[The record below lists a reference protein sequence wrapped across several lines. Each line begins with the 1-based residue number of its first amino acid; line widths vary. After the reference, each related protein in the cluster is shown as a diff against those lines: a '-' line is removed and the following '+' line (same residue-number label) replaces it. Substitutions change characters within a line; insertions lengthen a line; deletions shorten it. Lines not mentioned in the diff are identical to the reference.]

1 MNEKI
6 VFTLSR
12 KKNYLSHNNIVQ
24 QAPSGIE
31 ISGGGGSKA
40 NVPSVEGMDIS
51 GTTPCKFPF
60 IVNTIYSVDVRRV
73 LSYRQLL
80 IVFVV

>member
-1 MNEKI
+1 M
-6 VFTLSR
+6 
-12 KKNYLSHNNIVQ
+12 
-24 QAPSGIE
+24 E

-40 NVPSVEGMDIS
+40 NVPCVAGMDIS
-51 GTTPCKFPF
+51 GTTPCMFPF
-60 IVNTIYSVDVRRV
+60 TVNTIYSVDVRRV